1 MVPEVSV
8 WFRGRCV
15 ASAVACGIGSRRPLK
30 FDRRSRC
37 SPVPTNF
44 AVGDV
49 SVFVPLQDLYTA
61 LESLKMEYG
70 IIYQE
75 DITIFFI

>member
-1 MVPEVSV
+1 VYHQEKHSFQWQFPPHKIS
-8 WFRGRCV
+8 
-15 ASAVACGIGSRRPLK
+15 S
-30 FDRRSRC
+30 
-37 SPVPTNF
+37 NF